1 LVTFFFL
8 LIFLFA
14 AGFFRETFFRLAV
27 FLVDFFLATTF
38 FFDDFF
44 ADDFFLLTFR
54 FFAGAFFRLTA
65 LDGATFFLVAR
76 VVFRFLLAV
85 FLAVISKFLPN
96 RKARNYTPVV
106 RTWKGIYEG
115 FSRDFACRSGALL
128 VGPPEAISDV
138 PVQAGSGYSRGPLRG
153 VERRWRRP
161 ARRLSAR

>member
-1 LVTFFFL
+1 
-8 LIFLFA
+8 
-14 AGFFRETFFRLAV
+14 
-27 FLVDFFLATTF
+27 LVDVLLATTL

-44 ADDFFLLTFR
+44 AEDFFLLTFR

-106 RTWKGIYEG
+106 WTWKGIYEG
-115 FSRDFACRSGALL
+115 FSKDFACCPAALL
-128 VGPPEAISDV
+128 EGFPEATLGV
-138 PVQAGSGYSRGPLRG
+138 PVHAGTGCFRGRLRR

-161 ARRLSAR
+161 AQRLSAR